1 MDDFPTEFTGFYHKW
16 FGFQCEII
24 EIFVY
29 PIDYINKKLI
39 SLFT

>member
-1 MDDFPTEFTGFYHKW
+1 MDNFSNRIYRFLPQMVW
-16 FGFQCEII
+16 LSCEIT
-24 EIFVY
+24 EILVY